1 MTELLFLVPGRVGT
15 RDARTEKRQFF
26 HVGNKKKKGGGAP
39 EARGAERP
47 GGAAGAAGGGG
58 TQVRP
63 KRAIFKSGLFPGFR
77 FPRTNTLARYGL
89 SLAREVRR
97 RTVSGTLQIPF
108 KNERENVDFGQ
119 SSKFLFACGATDA
132 LPRVSPSVTLRGA
145 VGDARRASRAIGM
158 FREPTRETDVSG
170 SQENMAFD
178 IISLFRD
185 ARDSQAREPGL
196 AAHPIHSSVGSRSFS
211 FSYRTLKHIARGRP
225 F

>member
-1 MTELLFLVPGRVGT
+1 M
-15 RDARTEKRQFF
+15 

-77 FPRTNTLARYGL
+77 FPRTNTLARYSL

-119 SSKFLFACGATDA
+119 
-132 LPRVSPSVTLRGA
+132 
-145 VGDARRASRAIGM
+145 
-158 FREPTRETDVSG
+158 
-170 SQENMAFD
+170 
-178 IISLFRD
+178 
-185 ARDSQAREPGL
+185 
-196 AAHPIHSSVGSRSFS
+196 
-211 FSYRTLKHIARGRP
+211 
-225 F
+225 